1 MIYIVPSY
9 NLFIQYI
16 ELTDLSLSVYLTYQ
30 GVGRA
35 LTQPRNTHLH
45 QFLCSNQPETSE
57 KFSAD
62 CRKNLLRCLTSS
74 NFRISMDP
82 LKKNTN
88 NSGFSMGFPIF
99 SDVLGQANPPKFTF
113 PWCTRWTHWTSQA
126 ARQQRRALEGHA
138 QHVAVLQG
146 CGAPL

>member
-1 MIYIVPSY
+1 M
-9 NLFIQYI
+9 QYI

-35 LTQPRNTHLH
+35 LAQPRNTHLH

-82 LKKNTN
+82 LKKNKKLWVFH
-88 NSGFSMGFPIF
+88 GFSHLFRCFRPGQPTKIHIPRVNPLNPLNLPGRPSATPIPRR
-99 SDVLGQANPPKFTF
+99 A
-113 PWCTRWTHWTSQA
+113 RA
-126 ARQQRRALEGHA
+126 ARRGAAGMWGT
-138 QHVAVLQG
+138 AVVVG
-146 CGAPL
+146 PGNRS